1 MIQWSSLIQDT
12 QWEIKLLFLLLFVLW
27 VVIKMIE
34 PSRFY
39 AICELRN
46 RDPFPKNLRRESNI
60 GTSDPFS
67 LLNFLF
73 LILTLGLFFQIHT
86 RPMIFNGYQYGIHV
100 GSIGL
105 LFVGRWLLSKLLLF
119 IFVVSSGVV
128 TAISESN
135 VSVFRW
141 GYLMFIGLLIYF
153 FGAFDPMLLRGFS
166 ALSLIYLGWVQLEVI
181 FKYFKQEHRSYLSF
195 ILYLCALK
203 LAPWLLLITW
213 FNTAS
218 L

>member
-34 PSRFY
+34 PARFY

-86 RPMIFNGYQYGIHV
+86 GPEIFNGYQYGIYI

-105 LFVGRWLLSKLLLF
+105 LFVGRWLLSRLLF
-119 IFVVSSGVV
+119 FIFGVSSGVV

-153 FGAFDPMLLRGFS
+153 FGAFDPMFLNGFS

-181 FKYFKQEHRSYLSF
+181 SKYFKQEHRSYLSF

>member
-86 RPMIFNGYQYGIHV
+86 RPEIFNGYQYGIYI

-105 LFVGRWLLSKLLLF
+105 LFFGRWLLSRLLF
-119 IFVVSSGVV
+119 FIFGVSSGVL

-153 FGAFDPMLLRGFS
+153 FGAFDPMFLNGFS

-181 FKYFKQEHRSYLSF
+181 SKYFKQEHRSYLSF

-213 FNTAS
+213 FNAAS